1 MTVARKYIVNLQDTA
16 WYHCISGCV
25 QQKRL
30 LNNNGFDRKGWVELR
45 TQELAS
51 IFAIDVAGHAV
62 LDSHM
67 HFVLRIDEAKGK
79 GFTNEEVVRRWGELY
94 PPRNRRGEIL
104 EITDDWVSQK
114 ASEADWVKE
123 RRRRLMDLGWF
134 HKCLK
139 EPLSRLIN
147 KIDGTR
153 GTIFASRYKSI
164 GILDDASLLRV
175 MAYVDLNPVAAGVA
189 KLPETSLYTSIR
201 QRVDN
206 VLREMRLSDLKSVI
220 KAMGVTT
227 IKLASLETKC
237 WLMPIEDSAD
247 FKEIRK
253 GIIDR
258 ITVGH
263 YFLLVDL
270 TGRYFREGK
279 ASIDGEAACIFERLE
294 MTAEEWISQQER
306 LSSHRTFGQYYSTSI
321 KRLQKIAERRGN
333 ARVINASGKIMRREQ
348 EPPPS

>member
-1 MTVARKYIVNLQDTA
+1 
-16 WYHCISGCV
+16 
-25 QQKRL
+25 
-30 LNNNGFDRKGWVELR
+30 VELR